1 MSKISNLCHSLVLS
15 ALVAF
20 VVQIAG
26 GAPVADVI
34 LESFADGLQVT
45 GASGAVYT
53 LSLGEGNTVNAAG
66 QIEIGADSQVGATLT
81 ADRSLGT
88 KMTVLVKYA
97 AMPASEAAVVSI
109 FEDNDAGT
117 AKVYPGARW
126 RGAAATDLVGFYE
139 DSQERTYFFSSGGG
153 GADNSSPDP
162 TAAGYLMFS
171 YDLAAG
177 SACYAGE
184 SCSALSGGYVTGL
197 KFGSRTNRGLAI
209 GGPYTDSHYPACAG
223 MKIEKVAVFL
233 NQYHAGTTV
242 TAYSDFAWPSEFSR
256 ATVSESTDF
265 ASIDWSEGQSLYR
278 ILTVQNNP
286 TITVSS
292 LVELVSLE
300 IVGDCTIVAGDNFY
314 EEGCW
319 IKPLIAAGT
328 LTVTGS
334 VRGGT
339 LKEGYHAAIVLDSQ
353 SISLRAQTKEVI
365 SINLTGGKNGGS
377 GSESETANVVTGADY
392 YGLAPVPGNTWNN
405 INRRWQNGGVQ
416 TVSLNSAL
424 AYDGE
429 STATRSSMKLSA
441 SANNT
446 WQDDSI
452 TNPFLRGYLDD
463 GQGVT
468 VNVTG
473 IPYETY
479 DVIIY
484 ATSDSS
490 LQLAPITVNG
500 VKYTFK
506 DGATVVD
513 DSTTAWGVG
522 RQATPVFGKNALL
535 VKGQSRQDL
544 TISST
549 RMPDGG
555 PRATLCAV
563 QVINMGGAVIDATV
577 YTKTVATTE
586 TEGALTTIAYDQ
598 GTLKSSEFNDVVL
611 TLAGTAEDEPYAL
624 TFDQAD
630 TKLGMVKLIGARPV
644 ALTTAAGL
652 TGIPEIDFSEYT
664 GTFTTLSVDHT
675 ADLRMTGSIA
685 CSGTVTKSGT
695 GTILFN
701 GANTF
706 TNLVVAGG
714 LAKAGTATGFGANN
728 YLSGE
733 LATIS
738 VASGA
743 TLDLAGTGDTSYA
756 ITIAGDGYDGNGALI
771 NTGSVIGTGT
781 RQTQTIELAADA
793 SVGGTA
799 TFGLL
804 ANGYGPTTLA
814 LGEHTLTKKGSNT
827 FLLCATTVSGSGRIV
842 IESGTLQVVNNA
854 VAAPDATVALGASG
868 RLQVDAALSVANL
881 QLTATSTVT
890 GGSVVTVSDTL
901 AYAGEATEFN
911 YAPVTLGPDAT
922 VTIPEGAKVR
932 VTMPS
937 LAAMT
942 LPGAY
947 AEVPIRVVFNGMD
960 YALAQVER
968 TSAGVTIRP
977 ALQRVNAV
985 TGDVLEFVYVFR
997 GTTNG
1002 DWTEIANWYS
1012 DGKTGW
1018 TAYPETHNSPHRRQR
1033 DDAARAESPYDPV
1046 LIDGALIE
1054 NEANRT
1060 VTVGQL
1066 EGWNPRVGVTGGARV
1081 TISSTGKWQTGDG
1094 GGKWLYIA
1102 GEGSQLRMTE
1112 GTPDVPVYCAS
1123 EDGFFYD
1130 RIVER
1135 GTVQY
1140 YLAGAGTVKYQG
1152 LTGGTHTFKR
1162 FDFAIGDSTKTRGI
1176 CSKKLV
1182 SVPNT
1187 TVLFGCADDCV
1198 VTIVDAADHEGVTP
1212 TWASAL
1218 AGDEP
1223 LGTYTIANKDDG
1235 VYVKYIGYANET
1247 EAIVPKL
1254 TVTGSQAWS
1263 DVSNWNVPTAPS
1275 SGEAVVEVKGDTTI
1289 TVTGDVSMEKLSLTG
1304 TEGSVVTFDGNGFT
1318 VGKMVVGLG
1327 ISYRVTGDG
1336 QYSAFD
1342 GQGTMLFD
1350 PGAGNALTVVGEN
1363 SFVGKTVIASG
1374 TVKMSHANNFGLPT
1388 KTEDKLVVKS
1398 GATLDVNGVKTN
1410 LDYSSNRIGVTLEEG
1425 SRLTNSGEPVS
1436 ETETPVNR
1444 VKLTGDAS
1452 IDVAEGQKL
1461 GLGRQFNWGSTITLG
1476 TNTLTK
1482 TGAGELCVCYA
1493 GASGAGQFNVEA
1505 GMVSLYPQYYH
1516 PEGLNVPDGTV
1527 KVGGN
1532 AVVRLCEYNG
1542 LHATLTAK
1550 NLVVSG
1556 AIDRNSSTGS
1566 VIVTGMLTGTGTIAA
1581 PLTLGANAVIKPVV
1595 GGVVT
1600 VDELVLAEDD
1610 TVEIDLEGFDLP
1622 SLNALSVLKVADA
1635 ANLPAIEKFTG
1646 VPRRWALV
1654 PSNDGKTLKLRKQ
1667 FFTITVR

>member
-197 KFGSRTNRGLAI
+197 KFGNRTNRGLAI

-265 ASIDWSEGQSLYR
+265 ASIDWSEGHSLYR

-377 GSESETANVVTGADY
+377 GSESETANVVTGTDY

-405 INRRWQNGGVQ
+405 INRRWQSGGVQ

-598 GTLKSSEFNDVVL
+598 GALVSSEFNDVVL
-611 TLAGTAEDEPYAL
+611 TLEGTAEDEPYAL

-728 YLSGE
+728 YQSGE

-842 IESGTLQVVNNA
+842 IESGTVQVVNNA
-854 VAAPDATVALGASG
+854 VAAPDATLALGASG

-968 TSAGVTIRP
+968 TPAGVTIRP

-997 GTTNG
+997 GTTSG
-1002 DWTEIANWYS
+1002 DWTDISNWYS
-1012 DGKTGW
+1012 DGKTAW

-1112 GTPDVPVYCAS
+1112 GNPDVPVYCAS

-1130 RIVER
+1130 RVVDR
-1135 GTVQY
+1135 GSVQY

-1152 LTGGTHTFKR
+1152 LTGGTHKFKR
-1162 FDFAIGDSTKTRGI
+1162 FDFSIGDSTKTRGI

-1187 TVLFGCADDCV
+1187 TVAFTVADDCV
-1198 VTIVDAADHEGVTP
+1198 VTITDAADHEDAAAVY
-1212 TWASAL
+1212 AAAL
-1218 AGDEP
+1218 AGDED
-1223 LGTYTIANKDDG
+1223 LGVYTLETRPDG
-1235 VYVKYIGYANET
+1235 VYVKYIGYSAEVESIT
-1247 EAIVPKL
+1247 PKL
-1254 TVTGSQAWS
+1254 RGTGTVDWS
-1263 DVSNWNVPTAPS
+1263 DAANWNVASAPT
-1275 SGEAVVEVKGDTTI
+1275 SGEAVIETAGELTVN
-1289 TVTGDVSMEKLSLTG
+1289 VTGAVEMQKLTVMG
-1304 TEGSVVTFDGNGFT
+1304 AEGSVVTIVGDGFAVEALT
-1318 VGKMVVGLG
+1318 VGAHAT
-1327 ISYRVTGDG
+1327 YRMTKNA
-1336 QYSAFD
+1336 QYATLA
-1342 GQGTMLFD
+1342 GEGTIVFD
-1350 PGAGNALTVVGEN
+1350 PGAGQVITAGDENAEWTGRCIVR
-1363 SFVGKTVIASG
+1363 SG
-1374 TVKMSHANNFGLPT
+1374 TLLMGTTTCFGPHST
-1388 KTEDKLVVKS
+1388 SSRVTVES
-1398 GATLDVNGVKTN
+1398 GAALDMNGLGGN
-1410 LDYSSNRIGVTLEEG
+1410 IDAAYNVTLAEG
-1425 SRLTNSGEPVS
+1425 AVFTNSKAAGTDS
-1436 ETETPVNR
+1436 
-1444 VKLTGDAS
+1444 KWSFLLTGLTLVGDAE
-1452 IDVAEGQKL
+1452 IRANEHRVGLARGYNHPTTVA
-1461 GLGRQFNWGSTITLG
+1461 LG

-1482 TGAGELCVCYA
+1482 TGAAECYFSCPTF
-1493 GASGAGQFNVEA
+1493 SGSGCFKIAEGNVQIA
-1505 GMVSLYPQYYH
+1505 H
-1516 PEGLNVPDGTV
+1516 D
-1527 KVGGN
+1527 
-1532 AVVRLCEYNG
+1532 YNG
-1542 LHATLTAK
+1542 QQPSCAQGTIEVCSGSSISLETYTAGTTLTAK
-1550 NLVVSG
+1550 NLILNG
-1556 AIDRNSSTGS
+1556 AINLDPSCSVVVNGTLSGQGS
-1566 VIVTGMLTGTGTIAA
+1566 A
-1581 PLTLGANAVIKPVV
+1581 PSLTLGADAVIKLDGVSAPTV
-1595 GGVVT
+1595 GA
-1600 VDELVLAEDD
+1600 LVLAEGD
-1610 TVEIDLEGFDLP
+1610 TVELDLEGLDLS
-1622 SLNALSVLKVADA
+1622 SLNVIPVLKVTDA
-1635 ANLPAIEKFTG
+1635 ANLPAIDKFTG